1 MFDEFGNYIGG
12 SLSRGYSP
20 SAFITPYFGPTTTL
34 GNVLSTDT
42 GLGGAPMQALPTLP
56 GNFAASYN
64 NPLLT
69 AQQRAAYGMNPNYGR
84 SYTAQPAAAPTPAVS
99 GATFGSYFPNPLQQN
114 QANRF
119 SLRQPTSTTKNT
131 PNFTQNPNIQIT
143 QEGPSSMGPGNMVD
157 TAAKT
162 ALGAAAGLNP
172 YIAAGTLGLGAI
184 QTIGGLIGLAT
195 TKEPKGYE
203 LTPKLKSAI
212 GEAETAA
219 RFGLGAPQ
227 LALARQQGREAINTQ
242 MYNARNLSPNM
253 ASILGRMNVGTSLSA
268 ANQLAAQ
275 DFAAQEQKRK
285 YRDAMYA
292 QEQEIADRNVALAQQ
307 RYQQKQAAYGGAM
320 QSGLTNLGSY
330 FNLAAALNYTPTA

>member
-12 SLSRGYSP
+12 SLGGGYRP
-20 SAFITPYFGPTTTL
+20 SNFSTPYFGPTTTL
-34 GNVLSTDT
+34 GSFLSNDT
-42 GLGGAPMQALPTLP
+42 GLGSAPMQALPSLP

-64 NPLLT
+64 NPMLT
-69 AQQRAAYGMNPNYGR
+69 SQQRAAYGMNPNYGR

-99 GATFGSYFPNPLQQN
+99 TYQPSAAVQRYFG
-114 QANRF
+114 
-119 SLRQPTSTTKNT
+119 QPTLYN
-131 PNFTQNPNIQIT
+131 PANFDI
-143 QEGPSSMGPGNMVD
+143 SSRSLMRKSAALGPGNYLGSDGGGGGGGAVPD
-157 TAAKT
+157 AAKT

-172 YIAAGTLGLGAI
+172 YIAAGTLGLGAL
-184 QTIGGLIGLAT
+184 QTFGGFLGLAA

>member
-1 MFDEFGNYIGG
+1 MFDEFGNYIGINASNMLGYGAGDASFFGVTGTPGGNMTG
-12 SLSRGYSP
+12 SIPLSSAYAPTVPTFNAPKIPSYNPASFDKALKSGMKQSAAMGP
-20 SAFITPYFGPTTTL
+20 SAADA
-34 GNVLSTDT
+34 VTD
-42 GLGGAPMQALPTLP
+42 
-56 GNFAASYN
+56 
-64 NPLLT
+64 
-69 AQQRAAYGMNPNYGR
+69 
-84 SYTAQPAAAPTPAVS
+84 V
-99 GATFGSYFPNPLQQN
+99 AT
-114 QANRF
+114 
-119 SLRQPTSTTKNT
+119 
-131 PNFTQNPNIQIT
+131 
-143 QEGPSSMGPGNMVD
+143 
-157 TAAKT
+157 TAAK
-162 ALGAAAGLNP
+162 AAAGLNP
-172 YIAAGTLGLGAI
+172 YIAAGTLGLGAL
-184 QTIGGLIGLAT
+184 QTIGGYIGLAT
-195 TKEPKGYE
+195 SKEPKGYE

-275 DFAAQEQKRK
+275 DFAAQEQKTR
-285 YRDAMYA
+285 YRNQMYA

-330 FNLAAALNYTPTA
+330 FNLAAALNYKPNENPTA

>member
-1 MFDEFGNYIGG
+1 MAYDVYGNYYPDGIGDFLKKLFKKDQSVNYNVGNAATMLDYGAGDASIFGVTGTPGANMTG
-12 SLSRGYSP
+12 SIPLSSAYSQTRPSIPSQFSLRGTSMRPGYENWLRGE
-20 SAFITPYFGPTTTL
+20 ATTA
-34 GNVLSTDT
+34 NEQDI
-42 GLGGAPMQALPTLP
+42 
-56 GNFAASYN
+56 
-64 NPLLT
+64 
-69 AQQRAAYGMNPNYGR
+69 
-84 SYTAQPAAAPTPAVS
+84 VS
-99 GATFGSYFPNPLQQN
+99 GAVP
-114 QANRF
+114 
-119 SLRQPTSTTKNT
+119 
-131 PNFTQNPNIQIT
+131 
-143 QEGPSSMGPGNMVD
+143 E
-157 TAAKT
+157 AAKT

-330 FNLAAALNYTPTA
+330 FNLAAALNYKPNENPTA

>member
-1 MFDEFGNYIGG
+1 MFDEFGNFIGG
-12 SLSRGYSP
+12 SLGGGYSP
-20 SAFITPYFGPTTTL
+20 STFSTPYFGPTTTL

-42 GLGGAPMQALPTLP
+42 GLGGAPMQPLPSLP

-84 SYTAQPAAAPTPAVS
+84 SYTAQPKAAPTPTVS
-99 GATFGSYFPNPLQQN
+99 AYQPSAAIQRYFGSPTLYNPANFDRALQSGMKQS
-114 QANRF
+114 AA
-119 SLRQPTSTTKNT
+119 
-131 PNFTQNPNIQIT
+131 
-143 QEGPSSMGPGNMVD
+143 MGPGNYLGSGGGGAVPD
-157 TAAKT
+157 AAKT

-275 DFAAQEQKRK
+275 DFAAQEQKTR
-285 YRDAMYA
+285 YRNQMYA
-292 QEQEIADRNVALAQQ
+292 QEQEVADRNVALAQQ

-330 FNLAAALNYTPTA
+330 FNLAAALNYNPTS

>member
-12 SLSRGYSP
+12 NAATMLNYGAGDASFFGVTGTPGGNMTGSIPLS
-20 SAFITPYFGPTTTL
+20 SAYAPTVPTF
-34 GNVLSTDT
+34 N
-42 GLGGAPMQALPTLP
+42 APKIP
-56 GNFAASYN
+56 SYN
-64 NPLLT
+64 PANLDIALKSGMK
-69 AQQRAAYGMNPNYGR
+69 QSAA
-84 SYTAQPAAAPTPAVS
+84 
-99 GATFGSYFPNPLQQN
+99 
-114 QANRF
+114 
-119 SLRQPTSTTKNT
+119 
-131 PNFTQNPNIQIT
+131 
-143 QEGPSSMGPGNMVD
+143 MGPGNYLGSGGGAV
-157 TAAKT
+157 TNAAKT

-172 YIAAGTLGLGAI
+172 YIAAGTLGLGAL
-184 QTIGGLIGLAT
+184 QTFGGFLGLAA

-219 RFGLGAPQ
+219 RFGLGSPQ

-275 DFAAQEQKRK
+275 DFAAQQQKVR
-285 YRDAMYA
+285 YRDAIFA

-330 FNLAAALNYTPTA
+330 FNLAAALNYNPTA

>member
-1 MFDEFGNYIGG
+1 MPGPEFDEFGNYIGG
-12 SLSRGYSP
+12 SLGGGYSP
-20 SAFITPYFGPTTTL
+20 STFSTPYFGPTTTL

-84 SYTAQPAAAPTPAVS
+84 SYTAQPTAATIPTVSAYQPSAAMQRAFPIPTIPNYNPASFDKALKS
-99 GATFGSYFPNPLQQN
+99 GMKQSA
-114 QANRF
+114 AM
-119 SLRQPTSTTKNT
+119 
-131 PNFTQNPNIQIT
+131 
-143 QEGPSSMGPGNMVD
+143 GPSAAGVVTD
-157 TAAKT
+157 VATTAAT
-162 ALGAAAGLNP
+162 AAAGLNP
-172 YIAAGTLGLGAI
+172 YIAAGTLGLGAL
-184 QTIGGLIGLAT
+184 QTFGGFLGLAA

-275 DFAAQEQKRK
+275 DFAAQEQKTR
-285 YRDAMYA
+285 YRNQMYA

-330 FNLAAALNYTPTA
+330 FNLAAALNYKPNENPTA